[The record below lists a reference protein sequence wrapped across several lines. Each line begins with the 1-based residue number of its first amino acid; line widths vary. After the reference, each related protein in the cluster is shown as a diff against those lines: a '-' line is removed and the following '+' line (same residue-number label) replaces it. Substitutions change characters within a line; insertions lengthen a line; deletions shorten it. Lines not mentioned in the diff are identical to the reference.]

1 MGGLGSKL
9 QEIEEFEQAQ
19 QEMDKPEEEP
29 KRKPSMREKLRTRI
43 LRSDPRSASDG
54 VDRTPIAFSKQG
66 GSGKTGEAAVT
77 STALEMETPEN
88 KLKTMSLVDPR
99 SPGGEIDRTPIQI
112 EEPVRRRVLAGDEC
126 DTPVRSSVHPSV
138 QSTLIAANNLE
149 LDARSQLIIDNGV
162 SSRDESGIAGLSPI
176 VPVKPALDMITIQSS
191 GLATPKTLDLSGMEP
206 GKVEQPAGAGGVQMR
221 AGGKRGQPSKILQ
234 ERLRSVV
241 QSQLITDTTP
251 QAAGDLDMSALSV
264 TSSNDTSLVI

>member
-19 QEMDKPEEEP
+19 QQMDKPEEEP

-54 VDRTPIAFSKQG
+54 VDRTPIAISKQG
-66 GSGKTGEAAVT
+66 GAKTGEAAVT
-77 STALEMETPEN
+77 AASEMETPEN

-126 DTPVRSSVHPSV
+126 DTPVRSAVHSSV

-162 SSRDESGIAGLSPI
+162 NSRDESGIAGLSPI

-206 GKVEQPAGAGGVQMR
+206 GKADLQQPAGGVQMR